1 MDKNK
6 IINWLDISLENYNNY
21 SNISN
26 NFFIPAKLKRFY
38 NEENEEEIA
47 QCFVNVVCS
56 IFSQI
61 DLIVG
66 LRISWALENTSTKED
81 FSRLI
86 SEFRKNNLKKAI
98 YEEINFRL
106 LSNSF
111 PEFNNRQDLISNNI
125 NKIGLGKDYSTIES
139 LLSPLAAGY
148 IISSAWNKIEL
159 ESRANNIS
167 YFDFLD
173 KIIKKLN
180 DQVLELKT
188 EISKIDEKIINNINW
203 LDQIQETLM
212 NTVQN
217 TANKSENDLQILK
230 TNTEEQFSEQ
240 AEVIVQLGRDV
251 TLQSEKITNNIN
263 KIRTLETT
271 TENKADKNNVYSKSE
286 IDTRLRTV
294 TSSQT
299 INNGNAKSPN
309 DCRKIGI
316 FAGNFLATG
325 SPNSTATRGTI
336 INLTT
341 KYDSQGTFLQ
351 FFISENEKI
360 FMRTY
365 INNSYTSW
373 QQLGLMN
380 FDGRVLKIKL

>member
-47 QCFVNVVCS
+47 RCFVNVVCS

-173 KIIKKLN
+173 KNIKKLN

-212 NTVQN
+212 NTAQN

-341 KYDSQGTFLQ
+341 KHDSQGTFLQ

>member
-66 LRISWALENTSTKED
+66 LRISWAFENTSTKED

-125 NKIGLGKDYSTIES
+125 NRIGLGKDYSTIES

-173 KIIKKLN
+173 KNIKKLN

-188 EISKIDEKIINNINW
+188 KISKIDEKTINNNN

-212 NTVQN
+212 NTVQSA
-217 TANKSENDLQILK
+217 ANKSENDLQILK

-341 KYDSQGTFLQ
+341 KHDSQGTFLQ

>member
-66 LRISWALENTSTKED
+66 LRVSWAFENTSTKED

-125 NKIGLGKDYSTIES
+125 NRIGLGKDYSTIES

-159 ESRANNIS
+159 ESRASNIS

-173 KIIKKLN
+173 KNVKKLN

-188 EISKIDEKIINNINW
+188 KISKIDEKTINNNN

-212 NTVQN
+212 NTVQSA
-217 TANKSENDLQILK
+217 ANKSENDLQILK

-294 TSSQT
+294 TTSQT

-341 KYDSQGTFLQ
+341 KHDSQGTFLQ

>member
-1 MDKNK
+1 
-6 IINWLDISLENYNNY
+6 
-21 SNISN
+21 
-26 NFFIPAKLKRFY
+26 
-38 NEENEEEIA
+38 
-47 QCFVNVVCS
+47 
-56 IFSQI
+56 
-61 DLIVG
+61 
-66 LRISWALENTSTKED
+66 
-81 FSRLI
+81 
-86 SEFRKNNLKKAI
+86 
-98 YEEINFRL
+98 
-106 LSNSF
+106 
-111 PEFNNRQDLISNNI
+111 
-125 NKIGLGKDYSTIES
+125 
-139 LLSPLAAGY
+139 
-148 IISSAWNKIEL
+148 
-159 ESRANNIS
+159 
-167 YFDFLD
+167 
-173 KIIKKLN
+173 
-180 DQVLELKT
+180 
-188 EISKIDEKIINNINW
+188 
-203 LDQIQETLM
+203 M

-341 KYDSQGTFLQ
+341 KHDSQGTFLQ

>member
-6 IINWLDISLENYNNY
+6 ILNWLDISLENYNNY

-66 LRISWALENTSTKED
+66 LRISWAFENTSTKED

-125 NKIGLGKDYSTIES
+125 NRIGLGKDYSTIES

-159 ESRANNIS
+159 ESRASNIS

-173 KIIKKLN
+173 KNVKKLN

-188 EISKIDEKIINNINW
+188 KISKIDEKTINNNN

-212 NTVQN
+212 NTVQSA
-217 TANKSENDLQILK
+217 ANKSENDLQILK

-294 TSSQT
+294 TTSQT

-316 FAGNFLATG
+316 FVGNFLATG

-341 KYDSQGTFLQ
+341 KHDSQGTFLQ

>member
-6 IINWLDISLENYNNY
+6 ILNWLDISLENYNNY

-66 LRISWALENTSTKED
+66 LRISWAFENTSTKED

-125 NKIGLGKDYSTIES
+125 NRIGLGKDYSTIES

-173 KIIKKLN
+173 KNIKKLN

-188 EISKIDEKIINNINW
+188 KISKIDEKIINNNN

-212 NTVQN
+212 NTVQSA
-217 TANKSENDLQILK
+217 ANKSENDLQILK

-294 TSSQT
+294 TTSQT

-341 KYDSQGTFLQ
+341 KHDSQGTFLQ

>member
-66 LRISWALENTSTKED
+66 LRVSWAFENTSTKED
-81 FSRLI
+81 FPRLI

-173 KIIKKLN
+173 KNIKKLN

-188 EISKIDEKIINNINW
+188 EISKIDEKIINNNN

-212 NTVQN
+212 NTVQSA
-217 TANKSENDLQILK
+217 ANKSENDLQILK

-341 KYDSQGTFLQ
+341 KHDSQGTFLQ

>member
-47 QCFVNVVCS
+47 RCFVNVVCS

-148 IISSAWNKIEL
+148 IISSA
-159 ESRANNIS
+159 
-167 YFDFLD
+167 
-173 KIIKKLN
+173 
-180 DQVLELKT
+180 
-188 EISKIDEKIINNINW
+188 
-203 LDQIQETLM
+203 
-212 NTVQN
+212 
-217 TANKSENDLQILK
+217 
-230 TNTEEQFSEQ
+230 
-240 AEVIVQLGRDV
+240 
-251 TLQSEKITNNIN
+251 
-263 KIRTLETT
+263 
-271 TENKADKNNVYSKSE
+271 
-286 IDTRLRTV
+286 
-294 TSSQT
+294 
-299 INNGNAKSPN
+299 
-309 DCRKIGI
+309 
-316 FAGNFLATG
+316 
-325 SPNSTATRGTI
+325 
-336 INLTT
+336 
-341 KYDSQGTFLQ
+341 
-351 FFISENEKI
+351 
-360 FMRTY
+360 
-365 INNSYTSW
+365 
-373 QQLGLMN
+373 
-380 FDGRVLKIKL
+380 

>member
-66 LRISWALENTSTKED
+66 LRVSWAFENTSTKED

-173 KIIKKLN
+173 KNIKKLN

-188 EISKIDEKIINNINW
+188 EISKIDEKIINNNN

-212 NTVQN
+212 NTVQSA
-217 TANKSENDLQILK
+217 ANKSENDLQILK

-341 KYDSQGTFLQ
+341 KHDSQGTFLQ

>member
-47 QCFVNVVCS
+47 RCFVNVVCS

-173 KIIKKLN
+173 KNIKKLN

-341 KYDSQGTFLQ
+341 KHDSQGTFLQ

>member
-47 QCFVNVVCS
+47 RCFVNVVCS

-173 KIIKKLN
+173 KNIKKLN

-188 EISKIDEKIINNINW
+188 EISKIDEKIINNNN

-212 NTVQN
+212 NTVQSA
-217 TANKSENDLQILK
+217 ANKSENDLQILK

-341 KYDSQGTFLQ
+341 KHDSQGTFLQ